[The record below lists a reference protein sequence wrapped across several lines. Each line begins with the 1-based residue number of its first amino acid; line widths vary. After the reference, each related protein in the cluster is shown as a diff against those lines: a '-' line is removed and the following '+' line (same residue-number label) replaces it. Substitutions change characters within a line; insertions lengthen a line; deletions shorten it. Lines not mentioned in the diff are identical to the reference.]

1 MGWLDVREEDWDAPI
16 DTPVIKPSGWTGEH
30 RKLVCFK
37 REARKVVMWGIHPAI
52 QVIAYDRDLGAN
64 MGSINSYV
72 LSQSMLPRLIH
83 TEEGV
88 PCLEPRLFPPVS

>member
-52 QVIAYDRDLGAN
+52 QVIAYD
-64 MGSINSYV
+64 
-72 LSQSMLPRLIH
+72 
-83 TEEGV
+83 
-88 PCLEPRLFPPVS
+88 